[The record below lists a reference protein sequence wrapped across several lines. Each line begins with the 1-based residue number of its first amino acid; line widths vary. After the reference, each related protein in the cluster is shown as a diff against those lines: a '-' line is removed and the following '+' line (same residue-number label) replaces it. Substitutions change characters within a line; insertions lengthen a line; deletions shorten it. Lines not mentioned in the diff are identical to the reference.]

1 MVVPK
6 EIIHAA
12 EEKIEKVTI
21 LDIEI
26 RSDIAKIGLN
36 FWSLKQ
42 KIIANVKSEDNPSGL
57 LTRKAAEYIQFLS
70 VFDPSPLESLLEQET
85 AYWMGNLEAARKEA
99 ARIEAD
105 V

>member
-36 FWSLKQ
+36 FWALK
-42 KIIANVKSEDNPSGL
+42 
-57 LTRKAAEYIQFLS
+57 
-70 VFDPSPLESLLEQET
+70 
-85 AYWMGNLEAARKEA
+85 
-99 ARIEAD
+99 
-105 V
+105 